1 MSRLSVFDAGF
12 LAFEDASMPMHV
24 GGLALYSFPK
34 EVKTP
39 AEQSEYLHGMI
50 EKAKQVEDFRH
61 PFGKKL
67 ERRLGQWYWEDDK
80 GFDIDYH
87 LRHVALPHPGRY
99 REMFA
104 TVSRMHGKLLARE
117 RPLWESTLIEG
128 LESGQYAMYS
138 KMHHAMIDGLGA
150 MQLLNDAMSSDPDER
165 GMPMPFAT
173 RKRPKKARQPRPE
186 RPSQGAIADF
196 SNQLQSQ
203 FGVAKGAA
211 SGVGKMLNAT
221 LRPAGNNLV
230 GFRQGPRTVL
240 NGEITGA
247 RRVVAQSYSLD
258 RIKRICKAYDA
269 TMNDIVVAMSSGALR
284 QHLFNNHVL
293 PEKPLIA
300 MAPVGLKA
308 RVSGKDAATGDAQMG
323 NAVGAIMINLGTHI
337 GDPIARLRHIQA
349 STKEVKALLGS
360 MTKDEIMA
368 FTAITSTPSML
379 LTAAGLAP
387 KVKPNFNIVISNVPG
402 PKERLYWNGARLD
415 GNYPISIPMQGMAM
429 NFTVMTYVDSL
440 DFGITACRKSVPKAQ
455 RLIDYLE
462 QSLVELEDGA
472 GLR

>member
-12 LAFEDASMPMHV
+12 LAFEDATMPMHV
-24 GGLALYSFPK
+24 GGLALYTFPE
-34 EVKTP
+34 EVKTQ
-39 AEQSEYLHGMI
+39 AERSEYLHGMI
-50 EKAKQVEDFRH
+50 ESARQTTDFRH

-67 ERRLGQWYWEDDK
+67 QRRFGQWHWEEDEN
-80 GFDIDYH
+80 FDVDYH
-87 LRHVALPHPGRY
+87 VRHAALPHPGRY

-104 TVSRMHGKLLARE
+104 AVSRMHGSLLARE
-117 RPLWESTLIEG
+117 RPLWEATVIEG

-138 KMHHAMIDGLGA
+138 KMHHSMIDGLGA
-150 MQLLNDAMSSDPDER
+150 MQLMNDALTTDPGER
-165 GMPMPFAT
+165 GMPLPFAH
-173 RKRPKKARQPRPE
+173 RRPQKKRRRVE
-186 RPSQGAIADF
+186 RPSQGAITDF
-196 SNQLQSQ
+196 ANQLQSQ
-203 FGVAKGAA
+203 FGVAKGTAA
-211 SGVGKMLNAT
+211 GLGKMLDAT
-221 LRPAGNNLV
+221 FRPAGNNLV
-230 GFRQGPRTVL
+230 GFRQAPRTVL

-258 RIKRICKAYDA
+258 RIKKICAAYNA
-269 TMNDIVVAMSSGALR
+269 TLNDIVVAMSAGALR

-293 PEKPLIA
+293 PEKPLVA

-308 RVSGKDAATGDAQMG
+308 RVTGKNAASGEAQMG

-337 GDPIARLRHIQA
+337 GDPVARLRHIQA
-349 STKEVKALLGS
+349 STKEVKELLGS
-360 MTKDEIMA
+360 MTKEEILA
-368 FTAITSTPSML
+368 LTAITSTPSML

-387 KVKPNFNIVISNVPG
+387 KVRPNFNIVISNVPG
-402 PKERLYWNGARLD
+402 PKERMYWNGARLD

-429 NFTVMTYVDSL
+429 NFTVMSYVDSL
-440 DFGITACRKSVPKAQ
+440 DFGITACRRSVPKAQ